1 MIHTSPYFTPP
12 KWAQLRSPYFSSYF
26 TPFYPFVCV
35 FSHSCILTPNAC
47 WVVDCLKYLEVCRH
61 FIIPREPG
69 DQPSRLRLVVWKTT
83 TQRRFSNVSLLP
95 FHFIRHS
102 CTLSKCH
109 IDSKIQMWCIWD
121 IYFTKPTMVINSV
134 FCDSARLCCAQ
145 EMIYTSTFLLSLKKK
160 KTYLIWLSHINNIQK
175 ISNFHFVKLH

>member
-12 KWAQLRSPYFSSYF
+12 KWARLRSPYFSSYF

-69 DQPSRLRLVVWKTT
+69 DQPSRLRLVVWKTS
-83 TQRRFSNVSLLP
+83 TQRRFSNVSLLL
-95 FHFIRHS
+95 FHFIRRC

-109 IDSKIQMWCIWD
+109 IDSEIQMWCIWD
-121 IYFTKPTMVINSV
+121 IYISVNLQKALILNFVIHLICTANKKWFMQPRSCLLLKICEYLPHITHIHHQYTK
-134 FCDSARLCCAQ
+134 
-145 EMIYTSTFLLSLKKK
+145 K
-160 KTYLIWLSHINNIQK
+160 
-175 ISNFHFVKLH
+175 

>member
-83 TQRRFSNVSLLP
+83 TQRRFSDVSLLP
-95 FHFIRHS
+95 FHFIRRS

-121 IYFTKPTMVINSV
+121 IYFSKPTIVMNS
-134 FCDSARLCCAQ
+134 FFSDSAHLCCTQ
-145 EMIYTSTFLLSLKKK
+145 EKIYATTVLLSLKKTWIITSYDFHTSTLYK
-160 KTYLIWLSHINNIQK
+160 KQV
-175 ISNFHFVKLH
+175 ISTL